1 MHTLRILFFLAIQ
14 LGGCAPDL
22 VPLVFDAGPPPSDT
36 AADVAAD
43 VSVDQSLTD
52 APADVSAPPVEAAV
66 DAPVGPRTTFPLL
79 RVFVAPAWTLEQR
92 VQIQGAF
99 AMLRPVL
106 PDVEESDMA
115 SADVGLYPTRTED
128 CAVTAGGH
136 FSRTAYV
143 NPTCFPTREG
153 FSLSHAVAHVLLDYL
168 GLSHVCTTPSESRD
182 CSPVPFGA
190 ALMNVHFAEPTTP
203 QRVFT
208 GWRGGLSAFD
218 MAEARRVIALVP
230 R

>member
-1 MHTLRILFFLAIQ
+1 MLTLRILFVFLTLQ

-22 VPLVFDAGPPPSDT
+22 LPLVFDAGPTPSDT
-36 AADVAAD
+36 AADAVIAAD
-43 VSVDQSLTD
+43 AAVDQGLTD
-52 APADVSAPPVEAAV
+52 ALRDASAPPV

-79 RVFVAPAWTLEQR
+79 RVFVAPAWSLEQR

-106 PDVEESDMA
+106 PDVEEAEMA

-143 NPTCFPTREG
+143 TPACFPTREG
-153 FSLSHAVAHVLLDYL
+153 FTLPQAVAHVLLDYL
-168 GLSHVCTTPSESRD
+168 GLSHVCVSPGEARD
-182 CSPVPFGA
+182 CSPVPLGA
-190 ALMNVHFAEPTTP
+190 ALMNAHFAEPTTP

>member
-1 MHTLRILFFLAIQ
+1 MLTLRILFVFLALQ

-22 VPLVFDAGPPPSDT
+22 LPLVFDAGPTPSDT
-36 AADVAAD
+36 AADTADAAAD
-43 VSVDQSLTD
+43 AAVDQGLTD
-52 APADVSAPPVEAAV
+52 ALRDASAPPV